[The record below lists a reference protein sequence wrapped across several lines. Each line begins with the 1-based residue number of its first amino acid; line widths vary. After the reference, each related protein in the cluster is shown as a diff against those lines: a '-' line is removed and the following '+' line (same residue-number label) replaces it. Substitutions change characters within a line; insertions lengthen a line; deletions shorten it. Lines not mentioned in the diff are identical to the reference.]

1 MATITPTLSL
11 LSNASTATTP
21 GPLSVALSLSATKAL
36 SVDEVQSKILSVST
50 THQLLWDAS
59 TFTAS
64 GTVGADGAW
73 LYFRNM
79 LSENPTPDLLHDII
93 VSHTGADADNA
104 ADAHR
109 LFTLQPGEF
118 AFFPWDCTQDI
129 YVDAMETNTNALEC
143 WLFARVGTA

>member
-93 VSHTGADADNA
+93 VSHTGADAADA